1 MPKKFKTEIVT
12 PEKLVFSEEV
22 ESLVVPAERGYLG
35 VLAGHAPLLA
45 TLQPGEI
52 TIKGTSKG
60 EVHFATSGG
69 FMEVTPGKAVLLTE
83 SAEDAAQ
90 IDIPR
95 AEESKK
101 RAEERLTAPS
111 APKEGEKPAAAA
123 PVDKSRAKA
132 ALERAQNRLKIAQKY
147 KK

>member
-12 PEKLVFSEEV
+12 PEKLVFSEEI
-22 ESLVVPAERGYLG
+22 ESLVIPAERGYLG

-52 TIKGTSKG
+52 TIKGAARG
-60 EVHFATSGG
+60 ELHFATSGG

-83 SAEDAAQ
+83 SAEEVSQ
-90 IDIPR
+90 IDLAR

-101 RAEERLTAPS
+101 RAQERLASTAG
-111 APKEGEKPAAAA
+111 KD
-123 PVDKSRAKA
+123 VDKVRAKA
-132 ALERAQNRLKIAQKY
+132 ALERAVNRLKIAQKY

>member
-1 MPKKFKTEIVT
+1 MAKKFRTEIVT
-12 PEKLVFSEEV
+12 PEKIVFSEEI
-22 ESLVVPAERGYLG
+22 ESLVIPAERGYLG

-52 TIKGTSKG
+52 TIQGTPKGDL
-60 EVHFATSGG
+60 HFATSGG

-83 SAEDAAQ
+83 SAEEASQ
-90 IDIPR
+90 IDLSR

-101 RAEERLTAPS
+101 RAQERLA
-111 APKEGEKPAAAA
+111 PAAGKD
-123 PVDKSRAKA
+123 VDKCRAKA
-132 ALERAQNRLKIAQKY
+132 ALERAVNRLKIAQKY